1 MVIIHRVPAKTII
14 MYSLTGILNDP
25 KLFPEP
31 EKFKPERFLEIDP
44 QSSSTDHQKKVFKPH
59 PSVQAVFG
67 IGKRECIGKNLAK
80 MELYLFMAALLH
92 QFDFTPS
99 DTKILPSVGDFSVSI
114 TRVPAQFD
122 AKITSRH

>member
-44 QSSSTDHQKKVFKPH
+44 QSSSTDHQKRSSNLTQQYKPYLV
-59 PSVQAVFG
+59 SANG
-67 IGKRECIGKNLAK
+67 NALAR
-80 MELYLFMAALLH
+80 
-92 QFDFTPS
+92 T
-99 DTKILPSVGDFSVSI
+99 
-114 TRVPAQFD
+114 
-122 AKITSRH
+122 